1 MYCSFIHTTL
11 KNSSIAFLSKV
22 KKHVLQNGAQIELLI
37 DSSLQYVKSLLVTY
51 VLKIGKGG
59 SNHYNIRTFLPLCGI
74 HYYSTHKKW
83 HFEGIFVT
91 V

>member
-1 MYCSFIHTTL
+1 MYCRFIDTTL

-51 VLKIGKGG
+51 VLKIG
-59 SNHYNIRTFLPLCGI
+59 SNHYNIRTFLPLYGI
-74 HYYSTHKKW
+74 YYYSTHKKW